1 MTIMEKVHQHYEVAK
16 NFVPEN
22 QIIGVFLVG
31 SQNYGLDTSS
41 SDVDTKCIY
50 VPSMN
55 DILYMRHPFSAEVE
69 VGEDGG
75 HISFVD
81 IREFM
86 RQIRKQNPN
95 ALEILF
101 TKYWVRNYDFEQS
114 WYKLY
119 CSREHIA
126 RYHPAAAIDTA
137 RYFAHNYYTRM
148 TRQGYTQKGLVNV
161 LRFETMIVEYLEG
174 DGSYEKCLKP
184 VEDLEDLRNI
194 KLGIKEYSPAEGM
207 ELAKQT
213 IARMDAYVDQ
223 ALSKYADKLK
233 PNEKTDKFMDDFLKE
248 IVSDFFKGE
257 LEENEH

>member
-1 MTIMEKVHQHYEVAK
+1 MTTMEKVQQHYEVAK

-22 QIIGVFLVG
+22 QIVGVFLVG
-31 SQNYGLDTSS
+31 SQNYGLDTFN

-101 TKYWVRNYDFEQS
+101 TEYWERNCDFEQS

-119 CSREHIA
+119 CWREHIA
-126 RYHPAAAIDTA
+126 RYHQAAAIDTA
-137 RYFAHNYYTRM
+137 RHCAHNYYMRM

-161 LRFETMIVEYLEG
+161 LRFEAMIVEYLEG
-174 DGSYEKCLKP
+174 EGSYEKCMKP

-207 ELAKQT
+207 ELAKKT
-213 IARMDAYVDQ
+213 IARMDAYVEW

-233 PNEKTDKFMDDFLKE
+233 PNERTDKLMDEFLRE
-248 IVSDFFKGE
+248 IVGDFFKWE
-257 LEENEH
+257 LEENEN